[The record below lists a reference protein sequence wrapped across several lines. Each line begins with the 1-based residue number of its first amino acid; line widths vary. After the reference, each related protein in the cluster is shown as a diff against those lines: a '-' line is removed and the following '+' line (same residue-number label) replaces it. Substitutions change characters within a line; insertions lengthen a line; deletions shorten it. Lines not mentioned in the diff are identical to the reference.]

1 MLVDGSDQAE
11 HQTEARTLKLI
22 LLVSILQQGFWSS
35 CNFENYEQIQDSLV
49 ELLPLMP
56 PLVGWQVDS
65 RGESPTD
72 ILVLSKPR
80 RLRSGDYK

>member
-49 ELLPLMP
+49 ELLPLM
-56 PLVGWQVDS
+56 
-65 RGESPTD
+65 
-72 ILVLSKPR
+72 
-80 RLRSGDYK
+80 RL